1 METELGVLPSGKLVL
16 KLSKEENLAKNNSK
30 WVLAVQNGFD
40 ASLGAGLFAL
50 GGVPALKFSPSVAY
64 WRDFAG
70 MMMTALCHL
79 PEDTTDDL
87 NTLPTLSPADHA
99 RLLLC
104 LPPMQG
110 GEYVDADV
118 LDRHW
123 KEMTSWVSFQLLE
136 QGIFLGD
143 FLKKRAPMWHQV
155 GRICFHLAENKRMP
169 DRPFAFMATY
179 SRGLSTNAKIQYQP
193 LGHAL
198 QEYGA
203 SKDKQKLI
211 HLLSPVHLASKKS
224 SYVSDLVESGNV
236 YRPMALTPEAAYQ
249 FLKDVP
255 LMEESGIVVKLP
267 DWWKKRPR
275 PQVTVTVGNQKSGQF
290 GAESMLDFR
299 VQTLLNGEALSEDDI
314 RQLMEAQEG
323 LMFLKGQWVEVNPD
337 RLKEALEHW
346 KQVEAS
352 STDGLDFI
360 QGMRLLAG
368 VPRDLADRAEWQEED
383 RAWAQVDA
391 GAWLKDVLAKMQD
404 PSQIGCDLTAS
415 GELLATLRPY
425 QETGSQWLTFLS
437 RLGLGACLADDMG
450 LGKTLQVITMLLAT
464 RKDRGSKASLLI
476 LPASLL
482 GNWKSEITKFA
493 PSLRIQFLHP
503 SERMETGNGNL
514 LQEFQD
520 VDLVITTY
528 GMVTRIPGLKDISWK
543 FVILDEAQAIKNPAT
558 KQTRAVKEIKA
569 DARIALTGTPI
580 ENRLSD
586 MWSLFDFI
594 CPGLLGSLAKFKS
607 FVKDLESREKD
618 QYLPLRRLVQPYIL
632 RRLKTDKRIIKD
644 LPDKTEMQSF
654 CSLSKQQAVLYAKL
668 VEEMKEALEQLD
680 GIQRRGIILAYLMRF
695 KQLCNHPSQLL
706 GDGKYKPTESGK
718 FFRIEEICQE
728 IVERQEKVLV
738 FTQFREMTE
747 PLAGHLQKIFGRSGL
762 ILHGGVNVKSRQALV
777 NEFQNET
784 GPPFFILSL
793 KAGGTGLN
801 LTAANHVIHF
811 DRWWNPA
818 VENQATDRAFR
829 IGQKHPVLVH
839 KFVTKGTLEEKI
851 DDLIQS
857 KKQLAADLLE
867 EGTEKLLTEMSN
879 EELIRMVSLDVNRAP
894 LL

>member
-1 METELGVLPSGKLVL
+1 
-16 KLSKEENLAKNNSK
+16 
-30 WVLAVQNGFD
+30 
-40 ASLGAGLFAL
+40 
-50 GGVPALKFSPSVAY
+50 
-64 WRDFAG
+64 
-70 MMMTALCHL
+70 
-79 PEDTTDDL
+79 
-87 NTLPTLSPADHA
+87 
-99 RLLLC
+99 
-104 LPPMQG
+104 
-110 GEYVDADV
+110 
-118 LDRHW
+118 
-123 KEMTSWVSFQLLE
+123 
-136 QGIFLGD
+136 
-143 FLKKRAPMWHQV
+143 
-155 GRICFHLAENKRMP
+155 
-169 DRPFAFMATY
+169 
-179 SRGLSTNAKIQYQP
+179 
-193 LGHAL
+193 
-198 QEYGA
+198 
-203 SKDKQKLI
+203 
-211 HLLSPVHLASKKS
+211 
-224 SYVSDLVESGNV
+224 
-236 YRPMALTPEAAYQ
+236 
-249 FLKDVP
+249 
-255 LMEESGIVVKLP
+255 
-267 DWWKKRPR
+267 
-275 PQVTVTVGNQKSGQF
+275 
-290 GAESMLDFR
+290 
-299 VQTLLNGEALSEDDI
+299 
-314 RQLMEAQEG
+314 
-323 LMFLKGQWVEVNPD
+323 
-337 RLKEALEHW
+337 
-346 KQVEAS
+346 
-352 STDGLDFI
+352 
-360 QGMRLLAG
+360 
-368 VPRDLADRAEWQEED
+368 
-383 RAWAQVDA
+383 
-391 GAWLKDVLAKMQD
+391 
-404 PSQIGCDLTAS
+404 
-415 GELLATLRPY
+415 
-425 QETGSQWLTFLS
+425 
-437 RLGLGACLADDMG
+437 
-450 LGKTLQVITMLLAT
+450 
-464 RKDRGSKASLLI
+464 
-476 LPASLL
+476 
-482 GNWKSEITKFA
+482 
-493 PSLRIQFLHP
+493 
-503 SERMETGNGNL
+503 
-514 LQEFQD
+514 
-520 VDLVITTY
+520 
-528 GMVTRIPGLKDISWK
+528 
-543 FVILDEAQAIKNPAT
+543 
-558 KQTRAVKEIKA
+558 
-569 DARIALTGTPI
+569 
-580 ENRLSD
+580 

-668 VEEMKEALEQLD
+668 VEEMKEALEQRD

-695 KQLCNHPSQLL
+695 KQLCNHPSQLF